1 VDENSNDEMGDL
13 IDQLINAD
21 KYIKKPELAEEQFD
35 LKKEDLEEF
44 IIKSAGSL
52 INKSVAMVNEIK
64 DYVRQSPAAED
75 VISLAELIKASS
87 SALDSLSKVL
97 IQNKKELA
105 QKELKQLDLAGKK
118 ELLQG
123 EFNARS
129 LLSRDEVFKEL
140 FKKAE
145 NNSNSDVI
153 DIQSGPTNQLT
164 QE

>member
-1 VDENSNDEMGDL
+1 VDKNSNDEMGDL

-21 KYIKKPELAEEQFD
+21 KYIKKPELAAEQFD
-35 LKKEDLEEF
+35 LKKEDLEDF

-52 INKSVAMVNEIK
+52 INKSVSMVNEIK

-105 QKELKQLDLAGKK
+105 QKELKQIDIAGKK
-118 ELLQG
+118 ELMQG
-123 EFNARS
+123 EFTAKA

-140 FKKAE
+140 FKKGDK
-145 NNSNSDVI
+145 SDII
-153 DIQSGPTNQLT
+153 DIPTDAPNQLIR
-164 QE
+164 E